1 MIPLVLCVDD
11 DSITLMLC
19 NMIMQKASF
28 SNKTIT
34 VTNGKEALSYFDEQR
49 KLPLA
54 EQNLPSLILL
64 DLNMP
69 VMDGWEFLE
78 LFNSDYAEFHK
89 SVKVVILSSSVNPE
103 DKQRAHS
110 YPLII
115 DFIPKPLSALSLE
128 KIKELDEIKLFF
140 QSAGV

>member
-28 SNKTIT
+28 SKKTIT
-34 VTNGKEALSYFDEQR
+34 ATNGKDALSYFYEQR
-49 KLPLA
+49 KLPVA
-54 EQNLPSLILL
+54 EQSLPSLILL

-78 LFNSDYAEFHK
+78 LFNNDFADFHK

-115 DFIPKPLSALSLE
+115 DFIPKPLSAVSLE
-128 KIKELDEIKLFF
+128 KIKQLDEIKSFF